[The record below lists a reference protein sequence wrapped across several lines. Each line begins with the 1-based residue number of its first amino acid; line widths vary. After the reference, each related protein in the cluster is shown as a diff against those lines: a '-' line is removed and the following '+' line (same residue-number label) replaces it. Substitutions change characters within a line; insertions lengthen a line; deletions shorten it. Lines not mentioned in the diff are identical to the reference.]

1 MKVLVTGGAGLIGSH
16 VVDQLLH
23 SGYDVRVLDNLEK
36 PNHLHGKP
44 NWITSDVE
52 FIEGDMRSEQ
62 DLIKA
67 LDGVDMVSHQAAFG
81 GFVPGISKYVHV
93 NALGTALLL
102 ELIVQRMNTST
113 SSPADFRME

>member
-1 MKVLVTGGAGLIGSH
+1 MNVLVTGGAGLSGSH

-44 NWITSDVE
+44 NWISPEVE

-67 LDGVDMVSHQAAFG
+67 LDGVDMPPLLHCRTSRKND
-81 GFVPGISKYVHV
+81 SSNR
-93 NALGTALLL
+93 NARRIRIRLRIA
-102 ELIVQRMNTST
+102 
-113 SSPADFRME
+113 P